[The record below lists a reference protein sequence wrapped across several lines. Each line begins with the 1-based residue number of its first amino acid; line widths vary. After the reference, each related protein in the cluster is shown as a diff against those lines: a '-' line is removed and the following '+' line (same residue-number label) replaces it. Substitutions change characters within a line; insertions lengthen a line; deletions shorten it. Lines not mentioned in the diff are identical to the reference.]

1 VTTHPTPTEYAAARY
16 GNAST
21 MVRLALSSGIIV
33 KGPCESCGS
42 EPTEAHHDDYN
53 KPLDVR
59 WLCRACHADWHKGN
73 EPRYLPQAA
82 LLPPSRPRG
91 RPPVA
96 DKRKPRVKMNGAE
109 WAEVQR
115 KAEAA
120 GMTAAAW
127 VRMRCGV

>member
-1 VTTHPTPTEYAAARY
+1 MNCEC
-16 GNAST
+16 
-21 MVRLALSSGIIV
+21 SSPVPRRDHFGGIDCV
-33 KGPCESCGS
+33 DCGGRVGS
-42 EPTEAHHDDYN
+42 
-53 KPLDVR
+53 LR
-59 WLCRACHADWHKGN
+59 
-73 EPRYLPQAA
+73 
-82 LLPPSRPRG
+82 RPRG